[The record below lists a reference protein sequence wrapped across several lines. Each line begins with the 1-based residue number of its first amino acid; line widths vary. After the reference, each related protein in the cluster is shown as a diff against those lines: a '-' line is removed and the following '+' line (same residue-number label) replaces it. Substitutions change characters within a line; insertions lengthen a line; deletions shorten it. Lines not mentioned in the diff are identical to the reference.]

1 MVKFEEFIVN
11 RPFINIINE
20 NLAKFKGLWEL
31 VVEKGAKNDINFD
44 EKEFFFIIFVVQVVL
59 AFVYDF
65 FWFVQIL

>member
-31 VVEKGAKNDINFD
+31 VVEKGAKNYINFD